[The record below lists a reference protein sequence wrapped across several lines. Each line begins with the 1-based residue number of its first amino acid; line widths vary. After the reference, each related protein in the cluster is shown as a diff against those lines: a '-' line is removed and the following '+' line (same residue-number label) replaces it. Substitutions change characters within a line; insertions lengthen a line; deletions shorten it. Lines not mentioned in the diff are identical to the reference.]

1 MFVPDEEL
9 GAHALGLCQALIR
22 IDTSNPP
29 GNERPAA
36 ELLAGELARAGLEP
50 AVLESAPGRANVV
63 ARLGGNGAAPPL
75 LLSAHLD
82 VVGADP
88 AGWTH
93 PPFAGTVADGFLW
106 GRGAIDVKNM
116 AAMSVALLCR
126 LAREKVRLRRDLI
139 VALVA
144 DEESGCGLGSSWLC
158 AEHPERVRAEYALGE
173 GGGFSLHLG
182 ARRYVTIGVA
192 EKGYCWVRARWRGEP
207 GHGSMP
213 RADSAP
219 LALCAAV
226 ARLGSRRLPAH
237 LTPVVRDFLDTIV
250 ARELPALRP
259 LVAALARA
267 GALPRLLA
275 LLPDPSVGRA
285 LGAMLANTATPTV
298 LRAGASPN
306 VIPALGEAEID
317 GRTLPGQDDT
327 SFLREL
333 GAVLGPGVELEVM
346 RSAPPV
352 ECRPVGS
359 PLYDA
364 IVRVLARHEPAAT
377 ALPYL
382 VPGFTD
388 AKAFSRLG
396 TRWYGFCPLRLPREL
411 RFAELYH
418 GLDERIPLEGLAW
431 GTRVLGELVTGFAAE
446 AAS

>member
-1 MFVPDEEL
+1 MFLPDEEL
-9 GAHALGLCQALIR
+9 GAHALALCQALIR

-36 ELLAGELARAGLEP
+36 ELLAGELAQAGIEP
-50 AVLESAPGRANVV
+50 AVLESAPGRTNVV
-63 ARLGGNGAAPPL
+63 ARLAGSGAAPPL

-88 AGWTH
+88 DGWTH

-106 GRGAIDVKNM
+106 GRGAVDVKNM

-144 DEESGCGLGSSWLC
+144 DEESGCALGSSWLC

-173 GGGFSLHLG
+173 GGGFSWQLG

-219 LALCAAV
+219 LALSTAV
-226 ARLGSRRLPAH
+226 ARLGTRRLPTH
-237 LTPVVRDFLDTIV
+237 LTPVVRDFLDTLV
-250 ARELPALRP
+250 ANELPALRP
-259 LVAALARA
+259 LVVALARS
-267 GALPRLLA
+267 GALSGLLA
-275 LLPDPSVGRA
+275 LLPDPSVSRA
-285 LGAMLANTATPTV
+285 LAAMLANTATPTV
-298 LRAGASPN
+298 LRAGARPN
-306 VIPALGEAEID
+306 VIPALAEAEID
-317 GRTLPGQDDT
+317 GRTLPGQDDQ

-333 GAVLGPGVELEVM
+333 GALLGPGVELEVM

-352 ECRPVGS
+352 ECRPAAS

-364 IVRVLARHEPAAT
+364 IVQVLARQEPAAT

-396 TRWYGFCPLRLPREL
+396 TRWYGFCPVRLPREL

-431 GTRVLGELVTGFAAE
+431 GTRVLAELVTDFASE